1 MKHEYSMATRSPQ
14 GPGRRPGEVCTDF
27 QLHKSQIPSDD
38 KRNLFDYTEFR
49 LKKYINLLTDDQ
61 QKTTL
66 TDILAKYRKGQV
78 AVAWKGGKPVWIAV
92 TKESKG

>member
-14 GPGRRPGEVCTDF
+14 APGRKPGEVCTDF
-27 QLHKSQIPSDD
+27 QLHKSQIPTSD

-49 LKKYINLLTDDQ
+49 LKKYISQVRDEQ
-61 QKTTL
+61 QKSTL
-66 TDILAKYRKGQV
+66 EDILLKYRKGLV
-78 AVAWKGGKPVWIAV
+78 AIAWKAGKPVWILV

>member
-1 MKHEYSMATRSPQ
+1 MATRNTQ

-27 QLHKSQIPSDD
+27 QLHKSQIPTSD

-49 LKKYINLLTDDQ
+49 LKKYISQVRDEQ
-61 QKTTL
+61 QKSTL
-66 TDILAKYRKGQV
+66 EDILLKYRKGLV
-78 AVAWKGGKPVWIAV
+78 AIAWKAGKPVWILV

>member
-1 MKHEYSMATRSPQ
+1 MKHEYNMATRNTQ
-14 GPGRRPGEVCTDF
+14 GPGRRPGEACTDF
-27 QLHKSQIPSDD
+27 QLHKSQILTSD

-49 LKKYINLLTDDQ
+49 LKKYILHVTDEQ

-66 TDILAKYRKGQV
+66 TEILSQYKKGQV
-78 AVAWKGGKPVWIAV
+78 AVAWKAGKPIWISV

>member
-14 GPGRRPGEVCTDF
+14 APGRKPGEVCTDF
-27 QLHKSQIPSDD
+27 QLHKSQILASD

-49 LKKYINLLTDDQ
+49 LKKYILQVTDEQ
-61 QKTTL
+61 QKMTL
-66 TDILAKYRKGQV
+66 TDILSQYKRGQV
-78 AVAWKGGKPVWIAV
+78 AVAWKAGKPIWISV